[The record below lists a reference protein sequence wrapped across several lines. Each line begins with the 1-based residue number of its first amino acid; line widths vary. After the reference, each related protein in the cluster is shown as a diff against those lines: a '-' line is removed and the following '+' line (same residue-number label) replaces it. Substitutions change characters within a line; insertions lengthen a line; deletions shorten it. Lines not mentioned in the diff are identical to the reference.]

1 MTSLLRFRNQL
12 LEVKKAR
19 KNQKIKILKTKD
31 QKIVRVKILAKGWDA
46 ERIVKN
52 LKSTQSALMLFRKK
66 LVKMKLNLFVKVNQL
81 QSLSENFVSNLNM
94 KENRLLSILFL

>member
-52 LKSTQSALMLFRKK
+52 LKSTTECFDVISKEISEDEIEFICESESIAE
-66 LVKMKLNLFVKVNQL
+66 FVREL
-81 QSLSENFVSNLNM
+81 CE
-94 KENRLLSILFL
+94 

>member
-52 LKSTQSALMLFRKK
+52 LKSTTECFDVISKEI
-66 LVKMKLNLFVKVNQL
+66 
-81 QSLSENFVSNLNM
+81 SEDEIEFICES
-94 KENRLLSILFL
+94 ESIAECVRELCE

>member
-52 LKSTQSALMLFRKK
+52 LKSTTECFDVISKEI
-66 LVKMKLNLFVKVNQL
+66 
-81 QSLSENFVSNLNM
+81 SEDEIEFICESV
-94 KENRLLSILFL
+94 